1 MRKLLGLLCFVP
13 LLALAQQQQ
22 DVRTELRKLSWV
34 QGPAE
39 GPIAGKATIKVP
51 PGFVYLNETDTSRFL
66 VLMGNPPDKGNF
78 LVAPKDLNWFSVF
91 SFSATGFVKD
101 DEKIN
106 ADELLK
112 QLKSADVASNEERK
126 VLGISMLSTEGWQVP
141 PHYDISTKRLEWG
154 LKLRDDNGKY
164 IVNYTTRLL
173 GRTGVMR
180 VVLVSDPESLASD
193 TFAFKGALEGFSYD
207 AGERYAEFKSGDKI
221 AQYGLSALVL
231 GGAAALATKK
241 GFWAALVGIVGAF
254 WKLLLGVGVAA
265 LYGFVKFFK
274 KKP

>member
-1 MRKLLGLLCFVP
+1 
-13 LLALAQQQQ
+13 
-22 DVRTELRKLSWV
+22 
-34 QGPAE
+34 
-39 GPIAGKATIKVP
+39 
-51 PGFVYLNETDTSRFL
+51 
-66 VLMGNPPDKGNF
+66 
-78 LVAPKDLNWFSVF
+78 
-91 SFSATGFVKD
+91 
-101 DEKIN
+101 
-106 ADELLK
+106 
-112 QLKSADVASNEERK
+112 
-126 VLGISMLSTEGWQVP
+126 MLSTEGWQVP

-193 TFAFKGALEGFSYD
+193 TIAFKGALEGFSYD